1 MSFYGCVKVLG
12 VYDSLSCP
20 SPDLLIVQSQTI
32 ILSLLREKERLRS
45 HSCKIGFR
53 NLGKHHVYCNRFYK
67 KRTAYFYQRAVNFF
81 VPYVGK
87 AVLSSVITAAV
98 SLRYE
103 DGTHE
108 WLRIPRH
115 QCSNDKCRRIHRMM
129 PDILTPFKHYNEET
143 ISGFL
148 DGIVTP
154 EDEYSE
160 TCPSEDTMIRWH
172 HWFIINEFNIE
183 GHMKSIGYR
192 LLGFGVELLET
203 GISLLSHMR
212 SSMPAAWLKI
222 VMRYI
227 YNSGNALEAF

>member
-1 MSFYGCVKVLG
+1 MY
-12 VYDSLSCP
+12 
-20 SPDLLIVQSQTI
+20 IVTDFTRKGQH
-32 ILSLLREKERLRS
+32 ILSDSSEFLCPICQKGSL
-45 HSCKIGFR
+45 IFR
-53 NLGKHHVYCNRFYK
+53 DYCSR
-67 KRTAYFYQRAVNFF
+67 
-81 VPYVGK
+81 
-87 AVLSSVITAAV
+87 II
-98 SLRYE
+98 RYE

-115 QCSNDKCRRIHRMM
+115 QCSNDKCRRIHRML
-129 PDILTPFKHYNEET
+129 PDMLTPFKHYNEET
-143 ISGFL
+143 ISGVL

-154 EDEYSE
+154 EDEDSE

-192 LLGFGVELLET
+192 LLGFSKELLET

-227 YNSGNALEAF
+227 YNSGNALEAFY